1 MIDKTMNWTAP
12 LGWTPCY
19 GDYMS
24 VQRVPGGGE
33 GVNCER
39 LRHKNGALRIRF
51 HSLPMEQSEFYVA
64 IPELRTHLSPRAFLQ
79 FSPEATKDKAWC
91 NH

>member
-24 VQRVPGGGE
+24 GQSATDGGE
-33 GVNCER
+33 DVTCEGLRYTNGTLRMGRVQTILSNVENGVFAC
-39 LRHKNGALRIRF
+39 
-51 HSLPMEQSEFYVA
+51 YV
-64 IPELRTHLSPRAFLQ
+64 
-79 FSPEATKDKAWC
+79 WYV
-91 NH
+91 